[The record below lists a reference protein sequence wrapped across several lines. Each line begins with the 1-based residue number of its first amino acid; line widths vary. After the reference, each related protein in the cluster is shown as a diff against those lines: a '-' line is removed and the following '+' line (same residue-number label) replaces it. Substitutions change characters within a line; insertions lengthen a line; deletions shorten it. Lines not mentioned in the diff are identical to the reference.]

1 MKKIRV
7 SIILLT
13 TWLALASFYSNAQSA
28 MIDGDKL
35 IEQLIETRYHFN
47 KQLIKGETGPFPP
60 TVSILRREAC
70 TISFKGREY
79 IIQNNRIVN
88 VKGVL
93 LTANALLAIN
103 ERIGLLDRV
112 QYACSEQSNLAY
124 TSPSRDLEYVKT
136 LDRHFFTDLN
146 TIKSF
151 TATIDSKARKP
162 QASILI
168 EMSLAK
174 MELPKEWLEEDQT
187 AAGK

>member
-13 TWLALASFYSNAQSA
+13 AWLALASFYSNAQSA

-47 KQLIKGETGPFPP
+47 KQLIKGNPVPVP
-60 TVSILRREAC
+60 QTVSILRRGAS
-70 TISFKGREY
+70 TMSFNGWEY
-79 IIQNNRIVN
+79 SIQNNRIVN

-93 LTANALLAIN
+93 LTASALMAIN

-112 QYACSEQSNLAY
+112 QYSCSEQSNLAY
-124 TSPSRDLEYVKT
+124 TSPSRDLEYVKM
-136 LDRHFFTDLN
+136 LDRHYFSALN
-146 TIKSF
+146 SLKSF
-151 TATIDSKARKP
+151 MATIASKARKP

-174 MELPKEWLEEDQT
+174 MELPKEWLEEDEN
-187 AAGK
+187 ASGN